1 MAIEVLYDPSKL
13 PQCDLLGILT
23 KETKICGIINNCP
36 GRREPVPFTTIDLFA
51 DNDRQLRLLVRN
63 GNLQIIDLTG
73 ATAVFTVKLRK
84 SDTVPI
90 FTKSTAIVG
99 EGMIGAADEGEAF
112 FFIEPSDTDS
122 LDICQ
127 YVWDVTVTLSD
138 GKVYTVSS
146 GLLNLLQ
153 PVG

>member
-36 GRREPVPFTTIDLFA
+36 GRRNAVPFSTIDLYA
-51 DNDRQLRLLVRN
+51 ANDRQLRVLVRD

-73 ATAVFTVKLRK
+73 ATVVFTVKLRS
-84 SDTVPI
+84 SDATPVI
-90 FTKSTAIVG
+90 TKSTAIAS

-112 FFIEPSDTDS
+112 FFIVPSDTDS

-138 GKVYTVSS
+138 GKSYTVAT

-153 PVG
+153 PIA